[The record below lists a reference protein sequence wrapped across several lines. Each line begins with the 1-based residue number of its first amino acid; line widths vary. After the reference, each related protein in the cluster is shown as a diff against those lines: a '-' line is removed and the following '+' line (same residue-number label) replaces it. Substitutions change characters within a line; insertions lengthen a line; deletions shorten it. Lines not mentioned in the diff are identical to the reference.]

1 MATQSGNANG
11 VQAVKRMELAFGD
24 LEVHFSVNPSE
35 YQQREPN
42 KATLTHTKGGAWIDA
57 WGAGVLEFHIRG
69 ITGGHRGD
77 KGYQNWIKLRDC
89 IRAVYD
95 SIQDGQTITE
105 YLRLYNY
112 TDNEFWHCFPMPN
125 GLELTRSKSNPLIYQ
140 YSLSLWGL
148 SKIGETVQE
157 QTITVSPLFQG
168 APAQG
173 TRFEVD
179 NSAIVVPEGF
189 IGAPP
194 EGKHFEYASSKPL
207 IDTVITV
214 PENFQGPFPQ
224 NVIVK
229 TTSVTTSSG
238 GGEYITTGYANPET
252 VTAAKV
258 TVSSRSQDSL
268 VNICSYLASA
278 LKPLVGGDDG
288 KIAPAAMSYV
298 LSGILI
304 SPDGGITCFSP
315 TATYASGVELPSIQ
329 PSGDSMDSIL
339 QNEMNFVPSV
349 SQQAY
354 AAYSSAKKYGADVLS
369 ANFSISQGSSA
380 QSAIVSAFIDSSDVN
395 SEFIQNVKTLES
407 ESGISQTDAGTLRVT
422 LLEFMALYLEMSK
435 YAQSQFCKIS
445 KTSTEQL
452 IRNVETLILHFA
464 DSGNASTDDDNSA
477 YIAYILRRFYTV
489 AILIN
494 SEIAPYV

>member
-1 MATQSGNANG
+1 MPQSGNANG

-69 ITGGHRGD
+69 ITGGHRDD

-112 TDNEFWHCFPMPN
+112 TDNEFWHCWPMQN

-148 SKIGETVQE
+148 SKIGETVVEPSQS
-157 QTITVSPLFQG
+157 VAS
-168 APAQG
+168 AQPKSEKTDDANG
-173 TRFEVD
+173 EDWYKWALNMQRFSNMSYPVIWNTLARHIGEEKAWEIVD
-179 NSAIVVPEGF
+179 WLNSRQ
-189 IGAPP
+189 
-194 EGKHFEYASSKPL
+194 S
-207 IDTVITV
+207 T
-214 PENFQGPFPQ
+214 
-224 NVIVK
+224 NVE
-229 TTSVTTSSG
+229 TVTTSSG
-238 GGEYITTGYANPET
+238 GGEYVTTGYANPET
-252 VTAAKV
+252 VTSAKV
-258 TVSSRSQDSL
+258 TVSSRSHDSL
-268 VNICSYLASA
+268 VNLCSYLASV

-304 SPDGGITCFSP
+304 NADGGITCFSP
-315 TATYASGVELPSIQ
+315 TASYTSGVDLPSIQ
-329 PSGDSMDSIL
+329 SSGNPMNSIL

-349 SQQAY
+349 SQQTY
-354 AAYSSAKKYGADVLS
+354 AVYSSAKKYGTDVLS

-380 QSAIVSAFIDSSDVN
+380 QSAIVSAYMDSSDVN
-395 SEFIQNVKTLES
+395 SEFIQSVKTLES
-407 ESGISQTDAGTLRVT
+407 EGGISQSDAGVLRVT
-422 LLEFMALYLEMSK
+422 LLEFMTLYLEMSK
-435 YAQSQFCKIS
+435 YAQSQSCKIS
-445 KTSTEQL
+445 KTSAEQL

-489 AILIN
+489 AILVN

>member
-1 MATQSGNANG
+1 
-11 VQAVKRMELAFGD
+11 MELAFGD

-112 TDNEFWHCFPMPN
+112 TDNEFWHCWPMPN

-148 SKIGETVQE
+148 SKIGETVIESSQSE
-157 QTITVSPLFQG
+157 AS
-168 APAQG
+168 AQSQSQSEKDESADG
-173 TRFEVD
+173 EDWYRLALNMQRFSKMSYPVIWNTLARNIGEEKAWEIVD
-179 NSAIVVPEGF
+179 WLNSRQ
-189 IGAPP
+189 
-194 EGKHFEYASSKPL
+194 S
-207 IDTVITV
+207 T
-214 PENFQGPFPQ
+214 
-224 NVIVK
+224 NVE
-229 TTSVTTSSG
+229 TVTTSSG
-238 GGEYITTGYANPET
+238 GDEYVTTGYANPET
-252 VTAAKV
+252 VTSAKV

-268 VNICSYLASA
+268 VNVCSYLASV
-278 LKPLVGGDDG
+278 LKPLVGGDNG

-298 LSGILI
+298 LSGIQI
-304 SPDGGITCFSP
+304 NPDGGITCFSP
-315 TATYASGVELPSIQ
+315 TASYASGIELPSIQ
-329 PSGDSMDSIL
+329 SSSDPMNSIL
-339 QNEMNFVPSV
+339 QNEMDFIPSV

-354 AAYSSAKKYGADVLS
+354 SSYSSAKKYGADVLS

-380 QSAIVSAFIDSSDVN
+380 KSAIVNAFIDSSDVN
-395 SEFIQNVKTLES
+395 SEFIQNIKTLES
-407 ESGISQTDAGTLRVT
+407 ESGISQSDAGTLRVT

-435 YAQSQFCKIS
+435 YTQSQSCKIS

-452 IRNVETLILHFA
+452 IRNVETLILHFV
-464 DSGNASTDDDNSA
+464 DSGNASTDDDDSA

-489 AILIN
+489 AILVN